1 MQALFFETCIVS
13 SVEDPAFWNK
23 GKDEDIGSKQ
33 EGKRFPWRLKKYV
46 LSRISKTVWN
56 HSSYMWL
63 EKAYFS
69 AIKDPI
75 DRKPFMHQGG
85 R

>member
-46 LSRISKTVWN
+46 LSRISKTV
-56 HSSYMWL
+56 
-63 EKAYFS
+63 
-69 AIKDPI
+69 
-75 DRKPFMHQGG
+75 
-85 R
+85 